1 MKSKKI
7 LSVFFYGV
15 LMLTC
20 IPSGYTTQYDIKEM
34 TPAVQNAIS
43 GRQARYTDI
52 QSLKSSGVLGENN
65 RGYVEVLQPS
75 GNAGMTAEAENRD
88 RKTIYQ
94 TIAEQNNLG
103 KAGIA
108 TIEAIF
114 AEVIRGKAQSG
125 DSVQLPSG
133 EWIKK

>member
-1 MKSKKI
+1 MKIKKI
-7 LSVFFYGV
+7 VSPFLFLI
-15 LMLTC
+15 LMFTC
-20 IPSGYTTQYDIKEM
+20 ASSASAAQYDIKEM

-43 GRQARYTDI
+43 GRQGRYSDI

-65 RGYVEVLQPS
+65 RGYVEVRNPS

-103 KAGIA
+103 RAGVE
-108 TIEAIF
+108 TIETIF

-133 EWIKK
+133 EWTKK